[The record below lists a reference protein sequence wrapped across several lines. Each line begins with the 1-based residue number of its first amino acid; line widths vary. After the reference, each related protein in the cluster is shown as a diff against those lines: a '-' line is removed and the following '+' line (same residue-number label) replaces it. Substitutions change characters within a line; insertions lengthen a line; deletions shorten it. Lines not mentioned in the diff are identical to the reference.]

1 MNVLVLTGSPHKD
14 GNSAALADEF
24 CLGAAAS
31 GHEITRID
39 AAKLN
44 VSPCRGCYI
53 CHIEGKNECVQQDD
67 MNGVLPHLIYAD
79 VIALVTPLYY
89 FGMTAQLK
97 TAVDRFFPVN
107 ELLKEMPKKICLL
120 ATCGNKNEWI
130 AEGLHASYTAMC
142 RHLDL
147 EDVGRVVTFGC
158 RDKADLEAAGY
169 LDAVRQL
176 GAGL

>member
-1 MNVLVLTGSPHKD
+1 MNILLLKGSPHEN

-24 CLGAAAS
+24 CLGAAEA
-31 GHEITRID
+31 GHEVVVFDT
-39 AAKLN
+39 AKMN
-44 VSPCRGCYI
+44 IAPCRGCYT
-53 CHIEGKNECVQQDD
+53 CHVENKNECVTDDD
-67 MNGVLPHLIYAD
+67 MRRIIPHLLSAD

-107 ELLKEMPKKICLL
+107 EQLKILPKKICLL
-120 ATCGNKNEWI
+120 ATCANKNEWI

-142 RHLDL
+142 RHLDF
-147 EDVGRVVTFGC
+147 EDIGRVVTFACMDRG
-158 RDKADLEAAGY
+158 DLKAAGY
-169 LDAVRQL
+169 LEAARKL